1 MTKTKDP
8 AEGAGREVAVQE
20 VYPPAPP
27 APRGTKSGSTE
38 DLKALHADLTAAYR
52 EYLEMA
58 KIKPSMLNPAML
70 GLIQQF
76 LRHNEIAA
84 EAPQQAEMNALEK
97 RLATGVSDNFFLLS
111 ERELF
116 DLYQSRLCTANS
128 LGIFIDV
135 TPQDDF
141 SRFTVNVTR
150 RTDGTLAPL
159 VITSL
164 SPEGSVSCSHGG
176 QPVAMGTTQFDR
188 GSFLLTCEK
197 HPLRPISFALDTS
210 QGTSNSVQVP
220 AQTSTVYEL
229 QLQND
234 AFRIRIGQLE
244 TSIQNLAQEL
254 AGFEGASRAASQRWG
269 EGSQDIRTHTQM
281 VECPT
286 GYYLA
291 G

>member
-97 RLATGVSDNFFLLS
+97 RLE
-111 ERELF
+111 ERRKRREA
-116 DLYQSRLCTANS
+116 DL
-128 LGIFIDV
+128 
-135 TPQDDF
+135 
-141 SRFTVNVTR
+141 
-150 RTDGTLAPL
+150 
-159 VITSL
+159 
-164 SPEGSVSCSHGG
+164 
-176 QPVAMGTTQFDR
+176 
-188 GSFLLTCEK
+188 
-197 HPLRPISFALDTS
+197 
-210 QGTSNSVQVP
+210 
-220 AQTSTVYEL
+220 
-229 QLQND
+229 
-234 AFRIRIGQLE
+234 
-244 TSIQNLAQEL
+244 
-254 AGFEGASRAASQRWG
+254 ASQKIVNLNQSGR
-269 EGSQDIRTHTQM
+269 E
-281 VECPT
+281 
-286 GYYLA
+286 
-291 G
+291 